1 MMGAVATELADFVFV
16 TTDNA
21 RSEDPA
27 TIAAEI
33 TGGAVRTAGLRV
45 VLDRREAIDAAIE
58 MAGSGDVVVV
68 AGKGHERGQVLAT
81 VTHDFDDM
89 EEARAA
95 VLRKQGGA
103 A

>member
-1 MMGAVATELADFVFV
+1 
-16 TTDNA
+16 
-21 RSEDPA
+21 
-27 TIAAEI
+27 
-33 TGGAVRTAGLRV
+33 V